1 MKVKFE
7 KLKVVKIHLK
17 FENGGICGR
26 ICRKQRLS
34 VKKLSTAKIFFNE
47 NLNAKKKRKLKE
59 KRNKK
64 FEKFIE
70 NFLKKLLKTLLK
82 TFLNF

>member
-34 VKKLSTAKIFFNE
+34 VKKLSTAKIFFNK
-47 NLNAKKKRKLKE
+47 NLNAKKKKKIERK
-59 KRNKK
+59 KK
-64 FEKFIE
+64 MK
-70 NFLKKLLKTLLK
+70 NLKKLK
-82 TFLNF
+82 TF